1 MQPRHLKTIQI
12 WFTDLL
18 FCEQHD
24 IDKMSKYFIADYIK
38 TEGSSLPQTVID
50 EINFY
55 KNQGREFIIIT
66 DPDFPGTQIR
76 NKLLEIIPNSKQAF
90 VRKENARTT
99 KKVGVEHADQDELKK
114 ALENVISYSD
124 FKVKIKQKDLVELGL
139 TGQSNSALLREKIA
153 KEFNFNSGNTK
164 AFLKR
169 INSVKME
176 EKELK
181 EKLYE
186 ILSR

>member
-1 MQPRHLKTIQI
+1 MKRIKEVII
-12 WFTDLL
+12 V
-18 FCEQHD
+18 EGQHD
-24 IDKMSKYFIADYIK
+24 IDKMSKFFCADYIK
-38 TEGSSLPQTVID
+38 TEGSSIPPKVIE

-76 NKLLEIIPNSKQAF
+76 NKVLEIIPNAKQAF

-99 KKVGVEHADQDELKK
+99 KKVGVEHAGYEEIKK
-114 ALENVISYSD
+114 ALDNLISYED
-124 FKVKIKQKDLVELGL
+124 YLEKITKRDLMKAGL
-139 TGQSNSALLREKIA
+139 TGNKNSAQLREKIA
-153 KEFNFNSGNTK
+153 NEFNFNSGNTK
-164 AFLKR
+164 TFLKR
-169 INSVKME
+169 LNAVNLS

-181 EKLYE
+181 EKIYE